1 MITAQN
7 TSTEDFYVV
16 GGTLR
21 RDAPSYVERDADRQ
35 LFLALKRE
43 EICYVLTS
51 RQMGKSS
58 LMVRTAARLRDANM
72 SVAVLDLTALGQN
85 LTGDQWY
92 TGLIERV
99 GQQLRLETEVED
111 AWRRWEHIGSLQCW
125 MRTLREVVLPNCSGH
140 VVIFIDEIDAVRSL
154 PFSTDE
160 FFAGIRELY
169 NRRSVEP
176 DLRRLTFSLMGV
188 ATPSD
193 LIRDVRT
200 TPFNVGRRIELTD
213 FSEEEAAPLARGLG
227 RDEAGLQ
234 DLLKRVL
241 YWTGGHPY
249 LTQRLCLAIAQ
260 DKEPKT
266 TKTVDR
272 VCSNLF
278 LSHRARE
285 RDDNLLFVRER
296 LLRSEVETASLL
308 ALYGKIRS
316 DKRVKDEEANPLIP
330 VLRLSGIIS
339 VTNGYLKVRNRV
351 YYRVFDNAWV
361 TANLPGAELRR
372 QRAAYR
378 KGMRRAISLAVPVL
392 LLVIALGWNALYRN
406 QTNLTPSFKA
416 PEPPVFWLS
425 GSLRGAQ
432 QAKTGALLVKTA
444 NENVIIFINEQQY
457 GMTTKQGELRVPE
470 LPPGTYKVR
479 AEKSGYQVVTQV
491 ARVIAASET
500 QIAFKLQTQHIVGQ
514 LMVQDAPPG
523 TNVRLD
529 GQYVGITAEDG
540 SFSTNVVPGEHRIE
554 LAKEGF
560 LTRETRQQLT
570 LGNVLTVNGKLSI
583 DEELRDWVA
592 LNTSSDPAA
601 FQAFLKKYPGSKLAE
616 KAKLKA
622 EQVEW
627 EAIKDRN
634 DFQAPEALDGF
645 LKRYPSGRFAA
656 AAKEKAEQ
664 IQSEQM
670 DWRSASTSNDVTT
683 LEAFIA
689 RYPDSPYVREA
700 RRALDNAVR
709 VKEQEAILNLLKQ
722 YESAYNTED
731 METLSN
737 LCPTWSET
745 AKKATQS
752 KFKEARS
759 VSLRLELDRNQPV
772 IDRNYHTATV
782 MGKEVV
788 KWIRKDDSTVIDQFP
803 FLFQLTKQE
812 GHWIIQKGL

>member
-35 LFLALKRE
+35 LFLALQRE
-43 EICYVLTS
+43 EICYVLTP

-58 LMVRTAARLRDANM
+58 LMVRTAARLREANV

-85 LTGDQWY
+85 LIEDQWY
-92 TGLIERV
+92 TGLIDRV
-99 GQQLRLETEVED
+99 GQQLRLETEVEN
-111 AWRRWEHIGSLQCW
+111 AWRRWEHIGSLQRW
-125 MRTLREVVLPNCSGH
+125 MRTLCEVVLPNCSGR

-169 NRRSVEP
+169 NRRSEES
-176 DLRRLTFSLMGV
+176 DLHRLTFSLMGV

-227 RDEAGLQ
+227 HDEGGRQ
-234 DLLKRVL
+234 ELLKRVL

-260 DKEPKT
+260 DKEPKS

-272 VCSNLF
+272 ICSSLF

-316 DKRVKDEEANPLIP
+316 KKRVKDEEANPLIP
-330 VLRLSGIIS
+330 VLRLSGITS
-339 VTNGYLKVRNRV
+339 VRNGCLTVRNRV

-378 KGMRRAISLAVPVL
+378 KGMWRAMTLAVPVL
-392 LLVIALGWNALYRN
+392 LLVVALGWNAFYRN
-406 QTNLTPSFKA
+406 QTNLTPSFKT

-425 GSLRGAQ
+425 GSLRGSQ
-432 QAKTGALLVKTA
+432 QAKAGALLVKTA
-444 NENVIIFINEQQY
+444 DENVIIFINEQQY
-457 GMTTKQGELRVPE
+457 GMTTKRGELRIPE

-500 QIAFKLQTQHIVGQ
+500 QIAFKLQTQRIVGR
-514 LMVQDAPPG
+514 LIVQNAQPG

-529 GQYVGITAEDG
+529 GQYVGTTGDDG
-540 SFSTNVVPGEHRIE
+540 SFSTNAAPGEHKIE

-570 LGNVLTVNGKLSI
+570 LGNVLTVDGRLPI
-583 DEELRDWVA
+583 DEELRDWLA

-601 FQAFLKKYPGSKLAE
+601 FQAFIKKYPGGRFTEKTKLR
-616 KAKLKA
+616 A

-627 EAIKDRN
+627 EAVKDRN
-634 DFQAPEALDGF
+634 DLQAPEALDAF

-656 AAKEKAEQ
+656 VAKEKAERVLR
-664 IQSEQM
+664 EQM

-683 LEAFIA
+683 LESFIA
-689 RYPDSPYVREA
+689 RYPDSPYLREA

-709 VKEQEAILNLLKQ
+709 GKEQEAILNLLKQ
-722 YESAYNTED
+722 YESAYNNQD
-731 METLSN
+731 MEALST
-737 LCPTWSET
+737 LCPTWSQT
-745 AKKATQS
+745 AKKATQI

-759 VSLRLELDRNQPV
+759 VSLRLELNPTQPV
-772 IDRNYHTATV
+772 IDNNHHTATV

-788 KWIRKDDSTVIDQFP
+788 KWTKKDDSTITDEFP

-812 GHWIIQKGL
+812 GRWIIQKGL